1 MGFMDKLKNE
11 FIDIIEWLDDSDN
24 TLVYRFQRYDNE
36 IKYGAK
42 LVVREGQTAVFVNE
56 GKIADVFA
64 PGTYTLKTENLPVL
78 ATLKGWKYAFSSPF
92 KAEVYFCNTRQF
104 TDLKWGTPGP
114 ATMRD
119 AELGAVRITAY
130 GLYSIRLA
138 DPALFIREI
147 VGTQGQFS
155 TESIETNLRGK
166 ISTAIKEALPYA
178 GIPVIDLEGKSVW
191 LGDTLRDR
199 LAPSMRLLG
208 IELMEIQIQ
217 DIGLPQEIEKAMD
230 KAGAMRIVGNL
241 QEYTQYET
249 AASISDAVNNPG
261 GVAAI
266 GAAAGIGIGVAGR
279 MGTSMGEAASPNTSQ
294 APPPLPPQPDFFV
307 AVNDLQTGPFSKY
320 VLSQMVQ
327 SGQLLPETLVWKQ
340 GMPNWI
346 PAGQVSELASLFA
359 IPPSIPTK
367 EG

>member
-1 MGFMDKLKNE
+1 MSLMDKIKNE

-24 TLVYRFQRYDNE
+24 TLVYRFQRYENE

-42 LVVREGQTAVFVNE
+42 LVVREGQMAVFVNE
-56 GKIADVFA
+56 GKTADVFA
-64 PGTYTLKTENLPVL
+64 PGTYTLKTQNLPVL
-78 ATLKGWKYAFSSPF
+78 ATLKGWKYGFFSPF

-119 AELGAVRITAY
+119 SELGAVRVTAY
-130 GLYSIRLA
+130 GIYSIKLA

-191 LGDTLRDR
+191 LGETLRDR
-199 LAPSMRLLG
+199 LVPSMRLLG

-217 DIGLPQEIEKAMD
+217 DIGLPQEVEKAID
-230 KAGAMRIVGNL
+230 KAGAMRVVGNL

-261 GVAAI
+261 GVASI
-266 GAAAGIGIGVAGR
+266 GASAGIGIGVAGQ
-279 MGTSMGEAASPNTSQ
+279 MAASMGGTPPHNVSQ
-294 APPPLPPQPDFFV
+294 APPPLSSQTDFFV
-307 AVNDLQTGPFSKY
+307 AVNNTQTGPFARH
-320 VLSQMVQ
+320 VLSQMAQ
-327 SGQLLPETLVWKQ
+327 SAQLLPETLVWKQ
-340 GMPNWI
+340 GMANWT
-346 PAGQVSELASLFA
+346 PASQISELAGLFVT
-359 IPPSIPTK
+359 PPAIPTK
-367 EG
+367 E